1 MAAYSYANLFGTTG
15 AGKQGSKA
23 GISTLFGQQ
32 ATSPDDDEEMMRK
45 KQQTQQQ
52 AGAVPQPTFAEKQ
65 KMGQARPAPPA
76 AQAAPATQ
84 QVPLL
89 QRVKKQLG
97 GVEVAIPGGPTWTK
111 TAADRSLPAAAPSA
125 APAAAPEAAA
135 TGAGTMAPMKPPVT
149 VPTTPAAPTAPA
161 APTGASLAR
170 TLQEQLTG
178 MLQPGG
184 YTDAEFERLKAAQ
197 EANLKAEYGAEQ
209 QRLNEELARRGLS
222 ASSIGGGRMG
232 DLAGQQAR
240 ALATM
245 QTSLLGQQAEL
256 RQRARETGITAMSDL
271 TRTMLTNEQ
280 AQAETRL
287 KEQLGMSEIGGVM
300 YKRGPDGQLV
310 PMTDAENKQIETLA
324 AREVARK
331 YGIAEAEVTGLFG
344 GKETLPARTQRQNL
358 AIQLAQVLAGSDDPE
373 VLKNIM
379 PYIYEAFGIK
389 PAADED
395 TGDEDTGDEDVPGD
409 RTAKPRRTSTVG
421 QTPGGTTN
429 VPGGTTTR
437 PGIPVGR
444 ETPEE
449 EPVEPRGPKKPGLGR
464 PAGVEA
470 MPEEVV
476 PMEEP
481 VLQPAEEPAA
491 PPPPAA
497 TPTPTPAPAPTPR
510 TLEEELIEILGGD
523 AAMPILLPA
532 EEPVA
537 APAPRFLPEPKPT
550 PEAAPTPAPEPV
562 AAPEPEPKP
571 GRTLVDDLIEILSGG
586 APPPILLP
594 AEEPPAPPAPKA
606 TPEPQA
612 APESEPA
619 PAPAPAPEPVAE
631 TPAPQPRRAE
641 TQEDTDRAEQDRM
654 AQEAIEAARKAQ
666 EEAERQA
673 AAEAEAE
680 RIRQA
685 ERLAAKTPAPEPVRE
700 PEPILLP
707 APEPIMVPEPAPLPA
722 PMPAPAPMPEPV
734 PLPPDAAPV
743 IQQLAEA
750 LGLPMPMPT
759 PAPEAPAPMPMSPSE
774 LEEALRQLLAM
785 QQDYT
790 VAPSYGA
797 ENYYA
802 E

>member
-497 TPTPTPAPAPTPR
+497 TPTPTPR